1 MFQRCVETTLHI
13 SSQSQNPSRVA
24 VESDPFLHK
33 SLMSHHD
40 LKIQNYFLVGG
51 FSPVEKYESNWESS
65 PNRDE
70 NEKYLKPPAS
80 ILIPESRFEK
90 KKKNSITTTS
100 FQPSDVQYRRL
111 PSCRRSRKASPQ
123 YRPKR
128 SHQPV
133 RRSTAATRRCY
144 PRNWKQELLRERRSS
159 FDVCLFLK
167 IEIDQLFEL
176 WFLSYADLQ
185 ICAEKV
191 SLSTTKR

>member
-24 VESDPFLHK
+24 VESDLFLHK

-70 NEKYLKPPAS
+70 NKKYLKPPAS

-90 KKKNSITTTS
+90 KKTLSPPHLSNQVTCSIVGFPLAVVTGKHHPSIVQNVATNLSDDRRQRRDGATHGTENKNCSGNDEAPLMC
-100 FQPSDVQYRRL
+100 FFF
-111 PSCRRSRKASPQ
+111 SR
-123 YRPKR
+123 
-128 SHQPV
+128 
-133 RRSTAATRRCY
+133 
-144 PRNWKQELLRERRSS
+144 
-159 FDVCLFLK
+159 
-167 IEIDQLFEL
+167 
-176 WFLSYADLQ
+176 
-185 ICAEKV
+185 
-191 SLSTTKR
+191 